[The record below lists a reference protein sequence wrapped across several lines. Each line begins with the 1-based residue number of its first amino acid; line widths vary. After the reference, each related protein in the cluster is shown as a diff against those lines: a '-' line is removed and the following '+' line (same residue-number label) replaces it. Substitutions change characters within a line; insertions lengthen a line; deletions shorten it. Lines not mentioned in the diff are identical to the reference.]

1 MKKKNKEY
9 EKIEKTRE
17 GKKVKETIKQ
27 GKYVKYSGIINTNE
41 KCKIKLKKKL

>member
-1 MKKKNKEY
+1 MKRENK
-9 EKIEKTRE
+9 RR
-17 GKKVKETIKQ
+17 KKVKETIKQ